1 MSERMT
7 AWQCVGCGRIEGPQ
21 PCIGICQD
29 RKVEFVYA
37 ADYDE
42 ALAELARV
50 RRQADA
56 LVALVRQLAATTPRP
71 GKWERTYRAMQAR
84 ARAIL
89 EMRAASKESEPV

>member
-1 MSERMT
+1 MSERVT

-21 PCIGICQD
+21 PCIGVCQD

-37 ADYDE
+37 ADYDG
-42 ALAELARV
+42 ALVELARV

-56 LVALVRQLAATTPRP
+56 LVALVRQLAATTPRA
-71 GKWERTYRAMQAR
+71 GEWERTYRAMQAR

-89 EMRAASKESEPV
+89 DARAAGNVPQPV